1 MPFSKAL
8 LQDRIG
14 GGFNFL
20 RSDCCEVTL
29 AINSTT
35 KRDAAANHTDMQ
47 VNEKMS
53 SFVEGRSGSVLGRHS
68 EGDVRKLEL
77 KIEAD
82 SSGGAGAD
90 GTEVTRFL

>member
-1 MPFSKAL
+1 
-8 LQDRIG
+8 
-14 GGFNFL
+14 
-20 RSDCCEVTL
+20 
-29 AINSTT
+29 
-35 KRDAAANHTDMQ
+35 
-47 VNEKMS
+47 MS

-90 GTEVTRFL
+90 GTEISRRWSLGLARQRETLRCNSSKLLGMPYKMTIQ